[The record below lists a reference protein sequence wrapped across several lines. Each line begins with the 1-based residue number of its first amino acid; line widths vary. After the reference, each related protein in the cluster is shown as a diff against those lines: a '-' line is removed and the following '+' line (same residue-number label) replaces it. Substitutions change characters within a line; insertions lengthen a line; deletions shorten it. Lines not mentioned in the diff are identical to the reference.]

1 MCGIWA
7 VIGCPSDAVIA
18 ACLKGLRSRG
28 PDGAPASLRVGVTA
42 TLGFTRL
49 AINGLTDAGMQPMT
63 SDGVHIVCNG
73 EIYNYEALAAE
84 YGLKLPEGVSDCG
97 VLAPL
102 WAALDGDAEAFAR
115 ALDGVFAFV
124 LVDTKRGVVI
134 VGRDPYGVRPLFQ
147 AAITKLSDEPRA
159 DTPSIIALH
168 KRVEGFA
175 GPPPDVRARVVEHC
189 PATSVSSSSESPALL
204 WSSELRGVL
213 PATGSGDDYTVSPF
227 PPGTVRTFSLS
238 SGSLLRETAYHTVPW
253 VKSVSYGYTASP
265 PEANGDHGK
274 EVSEAVGGKS
284 ASAAAIATAVKVAT
298 GTTASTPP
306 ALATRS
312 KHVWPHT
319 LTSSA
324 VVARSALRESLIAAV
339 EKRLLSDVP
348 VGALLSGGLDSSLVA
363 SIAARLLKA
372 RGAPPL
378 ATFSIGMPGSSDLAH
393 ARLVANLIGSD
404 HHEIVVSIEDFWAA
418 LPETLTAIESFDLT
432 SVRASVG
439 NYLVAKYVREKTNVR
454 VLLNGDGADEASGS
468 YLYFYGAPHAAAF
481 EAEVARLLRDIHHFD
496 VLRSDRCVAGWGLEA
511 RTPFLDKQFVATY
524 LSMPT
529 ALRRPVRGGAAE
541 KQLLREAFDDVNE
554 PYLPAAVLWRRKEA
568 FSDVSVGSVVLMSEC
583 VGVF

>member
-7 VIGCPSDAVIA
+7 LIGSCPSDAVIA
-18 ACLKGLRSRG
+18 ACLRGLRSRG
-28 PDGAPASLRVGVTA
+28 PDGAPASLRVGATA

-63 SDGVHIVCNG
+63 SPDGVHIVCNG

-97 VLAPL
+97 VLSPL

-124 LVDTKRGVVI
+124 LVDSKRGVVV

-147 AAITKLSDEPRA
+147 ATISKLSEVPRA
-159 DTPSIIALH
+159 DTPSVIALH
-168 KRVEGFA
+168 KRIEGFA
-175 GPPPDVRARVVEHC
+175 GPPPDVRARVVVDC
-189 PATSVSSSSESPALL
+189 PATSSGDGPALL

-213 PATGSGDDYTVSPF
+213 PATGSDSDYSVSPF

-238 SGSLLRETAYHTVPW
+238 SGLLLRETAYHTVPW

-265 PEANGDHGK
+265 PETNDTVSA
-274 EVSEAVGGKS
+274 SEAGK
-284 ASAAAIATAVKVAT
+284 AATAAAAAATTATAAGAAALT
-298 GTTASTPP
+298 TPP

-312 KHVWPHT
+312 KHVWPHA

-324 VVARSALRESLIAAV
+324 IVARSSLRESLIAAV

-568 FSDVSVGSVVLMSEC
+568 FSDVRVAYLRLR
-583 VGVF
+583 VGVFF